1 MSIDARLEKLDQR
14 HQELETALS
23 TELKQPSSDDLR
35 INELKRRKLA
45 IKDEI
50 RTLQSRTRH

>member
-1 MSIDARLEKLDQR
+1 MSINARLEKLDQR
-14 HQELETALS
+14 HQELENALS
-23 TELKQPSSDDLR
+23 MELKQPSSDDLR

-45 IKDEI
+45 IKDEM

>member
-1 MSIDARLEKLDQR
+1 MSINARLEKLDQR
-14 HQELETALS
+14 HQELENALS

-35 INELKRRKLA
+35 ITELKRRKLA